1 MIDLILTRHIRIL
14 KLSNSTANKIN
25 LEFLGFRNELVT
37 DLLVDN
43 ENSMF
48 LDSISRIDKFLEK
61 MHVKLHQLKKRI
73 LLIINEITLSIF
85 KKEIV
90 FLESNFVGLSYD
102 RTKMPL
108 NELFG
113 LSYKESLDV
122 IFQSVKNEV
131 VSNYKL
137 SISYNHPDSFLL
149 EKFRGTNK
157 FNYKDNIFRTFQN
170 KLKTLVK
177 SIISCF
183 SSEVRFFFFFK
194 NQDRFPFFTE
204 ALPISESKTKKSKI
218 KLGVYLTSD
227 FSPLENSDVWKGC
240 LPHFNST
247 LTQVPLFSISEY
259 KNFDYKD
266 WFFSKSSSFQKEII
280 GENRYNLLNSND
292 DVPYSQIFDFSK
304 STISIE
310 NL

>member
-14 KLSNSTANKIN
+14 KFSNSIANKIN

-37 DLLVDN
+37 DLLIDN
-43 ENSMF
+43 QNSIF
-48 LDSISRIDKFLEK
+48 LDSVNRIDKFLEK
-61 MHVKLHQLKKRI
+61 MHVKVHQLKKRI
-73 LLIINEITLSIF
+73 LSIIVENQLSLF
-85 KKEIV
+85 RKEV
-90 FLESNFVGLSYD
+90 SFLEENFLGLSYD
-102 RTKMPL
+102 RSKMPL
-108 NELFG
+108 SEIFG
-113 LSYKESLDV
+113 LSYKESLDS

-157 FNYKDNIFRTFQN
+157 FNYKDNIFRIFQN
-170 KLKTLVK
+170 KLKTLIR

-183 SSEVRFFFFFK
+183 SSEVRFFFYFK
-194 NQDRFPFFTE
+194 NQTKFPFFTE
-204 ALPISESKTKKSKI
+204 ALPVSESKTKKSKI
-218 KLGVYLTSD
+218 KLGVYLTND
-227 FSPLENSDVWKGC
+227 FSPRENSDVWRGC

-247 LTQVPLFSISEY
+247 LTQVPLFSMNEY

-266 WFFSKSSSFQKEII
+266 WFFSKSSSFQKEIV
-280 GENRYNLLNSND
+280 GEKRYNLLNSD
-292 DVPYSQIFDFSK
+292 SDFPYSQIFDFSK
-304 STISIE
+304 SNISIE